1 MIRRPPRSTLFPYT
15 TLFRSKLQA
24 IAGQIPYHFEF
35 SRYAANGVAIVGDAA
50 GVTNP
55 LNGGGIHPALSTGPV
70 AGEIAP
76 QGGLLDSGGDPPA
89 SPFLHPGPSLG
100 VGGRPPRVR

>member
-55 LNGGGIHPALSTGPV
+55 LNGGGIHPALWTGHL
-70 AGEIAP
+70 A
-76 QGGLLDSGGDPPA
+76 GGLAAPGR
-89 SPFLHPGPSLG
+89 LHGHHPRPPGPPL
-100 VGGRPPRVR
+100 PPPPPYLVI